1 MFFTLSN
8 NYITVNINNQLMA
21 KQTRGT
27 KSSGSASQAKTGSKS
42 APAKNKSN
50 GNSEGGLKQDT
61 SLLEEFV
68 LDAIK
73 DIYWAEKHLLK
84 ALPKMTKAATTPQL
98 KQAFTDHVTV
108 TEGQVS
114 RLEQVFELLGKKAQA
129 KKCDAMEGLTKEA
142 EGIIAETEKGSLTRD
157 VALIMAAQKVEH
169 YEIATYGGLVQIA
182 KTMGKDDISQ
192 IFAQT
197 LAEEK
202 EADHLLTEIAEN
214 NINMEAEQEG
224 DGEEEA

>member
-1 MFFTLSN
+1 
-8 NYITVNINNQLMA
+8 MA
-21 KQTRGT
+21 KQIRAT
-27 KSSGSASQAKTGSKS
+27 KGSASATPAKTGSKS

-50 GNSEGGLKQDT
+50 DNSEGGLKQDT

-98 KQAFTDHVTV
+98 KQALTDHVTV
-108 TEGQVS
+108 TEGQIS
-114 RLEQVFELLGKKAQA
+114 RLEQVFEMLGKKAQA
-129 KKCDAMEGLTKEA
+129 KKCDAMDGLTKEA
-142 EGIIAETEKGSLTRD
+142 ESIIAETEKGSLTRD

-169 YEIATYGGLVQIA
+169 YEIATYGGLVQIT
-182 KTMGKDDISQ
+182 KTMGKDDISE

-214 NINMEAEQEG
+214 NINMQAEQEG